1 MSSKKNKNDLF
12 DFVVKENDD
21 VSRKDVKSVF
31 IWYDLLSCALPFQLI
46 FILVYLV
53 GSNCYPF
60 TMCSVLFVFVMDA
73 ILKNSLE
80 RDGKNYEKFS
90 KHIPIIKLWT
100 IPLIVMGVA
109 TTISLIMTT
118 FGLI

>member
-1 MSSKKNKNDLF
+1 MSSQKNKNDLF
-12 DFVVKENDD
+12 DFVVKENDG
-21 VSRKDVKSVF
+21 VSRKDVKSIF
-31 IWYDLLSCALPFQLI
+31 IWYDLLSYALPFQLI
-46 FILVYLV
+46 FILIYLA
-53 GSNCYPF
+53 GSKCYPF

-90 KHIPIIKLWT
+90 KHIPIVKLWT
-100 IPLIVMGVA
+100 IPLIVMGVT